1 MHLDPSQERAVELVC
16 TASFAIL
23 TGGPGTGKSTCLR
36 VALDR
41 MDAAGKSYA
50 LASPTGKAAKRMTE
64 ATGRPACTIHRLLG
78 FGREGWGYHAGNT
91 LPFSCIIID
100 ESSMMDLELADAL
113 ADALAPSTRIIFVG
127 DANQLPSVGPG
138 RILADLV
145 ESEAVPVA
153 RLTQVHRA
161 AAESWICRNA
171 PKVLAGESLELADC
185 PDFHFVE
192 VEDAGAA
199 GRAVAELV
207 AKPEYRGAQVLCPQK
222 NTACGVEEL
231 NIHLQ
236 QKLNPPRAPEDEW
249 QLAAGTAYAR
259 TLRLGDRLIM
269 KKNNYK
275 LIASNGLMGVFNGEV
290 GEVVGVSPQ
299 MLTIDFGD
307 RRVGYDKS
315 SAGDLDLAYAL
326 TVHKSQGSEF
336 SWVICVVH
344 SSHTHMLSRH
354 LFYTG
359 ITRAKKGVI
368 IVGNRKGLSVATSA
382 KEPPKR
388 NTALVARMREVALED
403 VGAELGQGDVEN
415 DWVDEAKADDDA
427 MGW

>member
-1 MHLDPSQERAVELVC
+1 MLLDPSQERAVELVC
-16 TASFAIL
+16 TAPFAIV
-23 TGGPGTGKSTCLR
+23 TGGPGTGKSVTLR

-41 MDAAGKSYA
+41 MDVAGESYA

-64 ATGRPACTIHRLLG
+64 ATGRSASTIHRLLG
-78 FGREGWGYHAGNT
+78 FGRDGWAYHAGNT

-100 ESSMMDLELADAL
+100 ECSMLDVELADAL
-113 ADALAPSTRIIFVG
+113 ADALAPTTRIIFVG

-145 ESEAVPVA
+145 ESNAVPIA

-171 PKVLAGESLELADC
+171 PKVLAGEALELADC
-185 PDFHFVE
+185 PDFHFIE
-192 VEDAGAA
+192 VEDAADA

-207 AKPEYRGAQVLCPQK
+207 SNAEYRDAQVLCPQR

-231 NIHLQ
+231 NKRLQ
-236 QKLNPPRAPEDEW
+236 QELNPPRDGEDEW
-249 QLAAGTAYAR
+249 LLAAGTQYAR
-259 TLRLGDRLIM
+259 TLRKGDRLIQRR
-269 KKNNYK
+269 NNYK
-275 LIASNGLMGVFNGEV
+275 LVASNGLMGVFNGEV
-290 GEVVGVSPQ
+290 SEVVGVSPQ
-299 MLTIDFGD
+299 MLTMDFGD

-388 NTALVARMREVALED
+388 NTALVERMREIALSE
-403 VGAELGQGDVEN
+403 VGGEIGPGAVEN
-415 DWVDEAKADDDA
+415 DWVAQAKADVDA